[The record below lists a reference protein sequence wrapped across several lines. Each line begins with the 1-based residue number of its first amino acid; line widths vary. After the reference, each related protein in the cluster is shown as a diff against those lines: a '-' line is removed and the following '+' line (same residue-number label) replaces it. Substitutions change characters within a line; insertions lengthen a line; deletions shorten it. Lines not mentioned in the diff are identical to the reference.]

1 MDPRLVFG
9 SFLFLGVSV
18 TGYHFYNTFASFEG
32 RNVRRRERLEVGR
45 ERCLL
50 QSHITP
56 EPLFQ
61 SAFTG
66 SEDRARGADSQ
77 GATELLKKIS
87 PHKNGR

>member
-45 ERCLL
+45 EMHSAK
-50 QSHITP
+50 SHHTKA
-56 EPLFQ
+56 PLSICFYRLRGS
-61 SAFTG
+61 SAR
-66 SEDRARGADSQ
+66 S
-77 GATELLKKIS
+77 
-87 PHKNGR
+87 